1 MKNHIN
7 VSIVCLVVVAIFAL
21 FVSCGNRDSSDTP
34 GLTENQQLYVVS
46 VKDLVKS
53 VSVSGNLTY
62 SNIEKMSFPSSGK
75 VVNLISFD
83 SEPLTIKK
91 GELIASL
98 DKESIAVLERALVQ
112 AEIDL
117 NAANQKLI
125 DFQNINSKQEINQA
139 NLEVSKAF
147 IDLKNSEKHLSDLL
161 SENPEKIQSLKSVV
175 FNKQVLVK
183 VKEADI
189 EGSKSYVTKMEAAL
203 GASESTYENALL
215 VLDAKNKTLQ
225 NATLDYEN
233 VLQKWFGASIPDDSA
248 YVNMSPKEVYEDL
261 GVDLSDLY
269 NRSARRLEIEKF
281 KDIANPSSNKLD
293 DWRKSP
299 YDLISLSWL
308 AWHPGLIVGDCEPS
322 EIISIGGFCVSR
334 EIDDAWILK
343 QNAQSDANKQLS
355 IVKSAQ
361 SEITTYQSNLLKS
374 QTDLE
379 NVTNELEILK
389 SDFVIAESELSHA
402 LDQLNIDIE
411 AQELKVKV
419 QNDDLKAV
427 ESNVVFV
434 TNKLELTNNLR
445 ESEVRKAQV
454 SFDQSKENLKNS
466 KIYAP
471 FDGVLTMAVFNEGSS
486 IVAGQI
492 IAQISSFDEIQFEGN
507 VSESDVL
514 LIQEGMSSEI
524 EIDADQTLKVFGEVA
539 HVSPKALTDQGLI
552 TFPIEIPIDI
562 PSDIL
567 LKEGMSAVAEVVL
580 YKEIDRVLVPLDSV
594 KTNDGISI
602 INVYTNETIDE
613 RIVELGGNDDFWVS
627 ILSGIEAGDKIVIE
641 SALTGTEEFE
651 IDWED

>member
-1 MKNHIN
+1 MKNYVNIL
-7 VSIVCLVVVAIFAL
+7 VVCLVIITIFAL
-21 FVSCGNRDSSDTP
+21 FVSCRNRDSSATP

-62 SNIEKMSFPSSGK
+62 SNLEKMSFPSSGK

-139 NLEVSKAF
+139 NLDVTKAF
-147 IDLKNSEKHLSDLL
+147 IDLKNSEKELADLL
-161 SENPEKIQSLKSVV
+161 SENPEKIQALKSVV
-175 FNKQVLVK
+175 FNQQVLVK
-183 VKEADI
+183 GKEADI

-203 GASESTYENALL
+203 TTSESNYENALL

-225 NATLDYEN
+225 NATLGYEN
-233 VLQKWFGASIPDDSA
+233 VLQKWFGASVPDDSE
-248 YVNMSPKEVYEDL
+248 YLNLSPKEVYEDL
-261 GVDLSDLY
+261 GVDLSSLY
-269 NRSARRLEIEKF
+269 DRSARRLEIEKF
-281 KDIANPSSNKLD
+281 KDIANPSSSKLD

-308 AWHPGLIVGDCEPS
+308 AWHPGLIIGVCEPS

-343 QNAQSDANKQLS
+343 QNANSDVNKQLS
-355 IVKSAQ
+355 VVKSAK

-389 SDFVIAESELSHA
+389 SDLVIAENELSHA
-402 LDQLNIDIE
+402 LDQINIDIE

-434 TNKLELTNNLR
+434 TNKLELTKNLR

-454 SFDQSKENLKNS
+454 TFDQSKENLKNS

-471 FDGVLTMAVFNEGSS
+471 FDGVLTMAVINEGSS
-486 IVAGQI
+486 VVAGQI
-492 IAQISSFDEIQFEGN
+492 IAQISSFDEMQFEGN

-524 EIDADQTLKVFGEVA
+524 EIDAGQSLKVFGEVA
-539 HVSPKALTDQGLI
+539 HVSPKSLTDQGLI

-562 PSDIL
+562 PTDIL

-594 KTNDGISI
+594 ETSDGISR
-602 INVYTNETIDE
+602 INVYTNETIEE
-613 RIVELGGNDDFWVS
+613 RIVEIGGNDDFWVS